1 MHLHVII
8 YNQCTFDFCS
18 ELRQTRNKLLELLP
32 DPNHDKS
39 TIEKATT
46 DYFSLLLGLIQP
58 FDEGENKLRKAL
70 KFKWT
75 NSLLGNVT
83 Q

>member
-1 MHLHVII
+1 M
-8 YNQCTFDFCS
+8 
-18 ELRQTRNKLLELLP
+18 LEYLP
-32 DPNHDKS
+32 DPNHERD
-39 TIEKATT
+39 TIDKATT
-46 DYFSLLLGLIQP
+46 DYFSLLMGLIQP

-70 KFKWT
+70 KFRWT